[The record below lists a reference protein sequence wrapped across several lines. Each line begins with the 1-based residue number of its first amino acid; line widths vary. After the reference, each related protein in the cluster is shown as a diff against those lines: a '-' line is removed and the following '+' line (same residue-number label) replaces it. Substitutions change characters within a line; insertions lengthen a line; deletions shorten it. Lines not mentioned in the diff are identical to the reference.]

1 MTPEVI
7 GLLVAVVIAAITIV
21 LLIQKG
27 KAKKQTENELNQA
40 RTDLDGFKAQYKDI
54 IDVDREVSKRKAE
67 LSDLNQQVDT
77 LTSDFKKQKEQLN
90 TDFQT
95 KRSIYENLL
104 SEISILEESLE
115 NISYG
120 MYKPHYDF
128 QSTEE
133 YKNKLDQIREKQKQ
147 VIKDERATYCSTT
160 WTVSGSEV
168 KGRKMVKEASKLM
181 LRAFNGEC
189 DACVAKV
196 NWGNIANM
204 EARMQKAFEAINKL
218 GSTNQIEI
226 TNDFLK
232 LKLEE
237 LYLEFELEEK
247 KYKEKEEQRRIREQM
262 REEEKALKEMER
274 AQREAEA
281 EEERYQKALDKAKAE
296 VEKAKGDEVDKLNEK
311 IKQLEENL
319 QKAHDQKER
328 AISQAQLTKSGH
340 VYIISNIGSFGDDV
354 FKVGMTRRLEPIDRV
369 NELGDAS
376 VPFDFDV
383 HGMIYSENAPELEN
397 TLHKRLDATRINLVN
412 YRAEFFRTSLDE
424 IEGIVKSLGLTVEF
438 TKLAEAKEYR
448 STLSIR
454 EAKLKETNSQTEKPK
469 TEIEK
474 QLDKFPTSLD

>member
-1 MTPEVI
+1 MIPVII
-7 GLLVAVVIAAITIV
+7 GLAIVSAILIFLLVKKERAIKHMKV
-21 LLIQKG
+21 
-27 KAKKQTENELNQA
+27 ELNQSRA
-40 RTDLDGFKAQYKDI
+40 ALDGFKAQYQDI
-54 IDVDREVSKRKAE
+54 IDVDKE
-67 LSDLNQQVDT
+67 LENRQLDLNKLKRQLED
-77 LTSDFKKQKEQLN
+77 LTSDFNKQKEQLN
-90 TDFQT
+90 SEYQS
-95 KRSIYENLL
+95 KRNIYENLL

-120 MYKPHYDF
+120 MYKPHYDY
-128 QSTEE
+128 QSTEQ
-133 YKNKLDQIREKQKQ
+133 YKLTLDQIREYQKQ
-147 VIKDERATYCSTT
+147 VIKNDRATYCPTT
-160 WTVSGSEV
+160 WTVSGSEA

-196 NWGNIANM
+196 NWGNISNM
-204 EARMQKAFEAINKL
+204 EARMQKAYEAINKL

-226 TNDFLK
+226 TNEYFK

-262 REEEKALKEMER
+262 REEEKALKEMEK

-296 VEKAKGDEVDKLNEK
+296 VKKAKGDEVDKLYER

-319 QKAHDQKER
+319 QKAHELKER

-340 VYIISNIGSFGDDV
+340 VYIISNIGSFGDEV
-354 FKVGMTRRLEPIDRV
+354 FKVGMTRRLEPHDRV
-369 NELGDAS
+369 YELGDAS
-376 VPFDFDV
+376 VPFDFDI

-397 TLHKRLDATRINLVN
+397 TLHKRLDSKRMNLVN
-412 YRAEFFRTSLDE
+412 YRAEFFKTSLDE
-424 IEGIVKSLGLTVEF
+424 IDTIVKSLGLTVEL

-454 EAKLKETNSQTEKPK
+454 DAMDKESGGQSEKPK

-474 QLDKFPTSLD
+474 QLDKFPKSL